1 MVGVKLHFLKIKL
14 ETERIMLDIGEGWYA
29 DLGAMRF
36 TPDHVVVMDVSAV
49 IGLPSKTTIS

>member
-1 MVGVKLHFLKIKL
+1 MTHYGRSKVTFSKHQ
-14 ETERIMLDIGEGWYA
+14 TERIMLDTGDGWYA

-49 IGLPSKTTIS
+49 IG

>member
-1 MVGVKLHFLKIKL
+1 MVGVKLYFLNIKL
-14 ETERIMLDIGEGWYA
+14 NDLYLIGEGWYA

-49 IGLPSKTTIS
+49 IG

>member
-1 MVGVKLHFLKIKL
+1 MVGVKLLHFLNIKL
-14 ETERIMLDIGEGWYA
+14 ETERIMLDIGDGWYA

-49 IGLPSKTTIS
+49 IG